1 MASSSKEIS
10 EPYKKQLADIKSAP
24 VYDKWWK
31 RYEEY
36 ASGRGV
42 PVDDV
47 ATFMNWLCK
56 MKQNDEFAPTTII
69 TAGSCVNSR
78 MKLEYNKNFMD
89 HMLVKDIIK
98 KMQKESAP
106 KQAAIFSA
114 EQIDYFVLN
123 APETLDNKIK
133 KIIALIAIQ
142 GALRISELTNLDY
155 NDITLLDN
163 GSMSIRIK
171 SSKTD
176 QAARGHN
183 FIVTP
188 NCKPELCC
196 VTRIKEYLEL
206 FDEKEGRL
214 FRSAT
219 KSGKLSKQ
227 PIGINTIGKLPG
239 YIATFLKLPNI
250 AEYTGHSFRRTS
262 ATILSEKGI
271 GIVELKQHGRWRS
284 SSVAERYVV
293 NTNAKK
299 MKTSN
304 MIQNVNNAEDKSTC
318 EESIFQNCSFVNC
331 NFSIANN

>member
-10 EPYKKQLADIKSAP
+10 QPYKRQLADIKSAP

-31 RYEEY
+31 RYDEY

-47 ATFMNWLCK
+47 TCFMNWLCN
-56 MKQNDEFAPTTII
+56 MKQNGDFAPTTII

-78 MKLEYNKNFMD
+78 IKLQYNKNFMD

-106 KQAAIFSA
+106 KQAAIFSS
-114 EQIDYFVLN
+114 EQIDYFVLH
-123 APETLDNKIK
+123 APETLDNKVK

-142 GALRISELTNLDY
+142 GALRISELNNLDF
-155 NDITLLDN
+155 NDLTLLNN
-163 GSMSIRIK
+163 GSLSIRIK

-176 QAARGHN
+176 QAARGHS

-206 FDEKEGRL
+206 FKDKEGRL
-214 FRSAT
+214 FRSVN

-227 PIGINTIGKLPG
+227 PVGINTMGKLPS
-239 YIATFLKLPNI
+239 YIATFLNLPNI
-250 AEYTGHSFRRTS
+250 AEYSGHSFRRTS
-262 ATILSEKGI
+262 ATLLSEKGI
-271 GIVELKQHGRWRS
+271 GLVELKQHGRWRS
-284 SSVAERYVV
+284 STVAERYVV

-299 MKTSN
+299 MKISS
-304 MIQNVNNAEDKSTC
+304 MIQNANNEIDKSTC
-318 EESIFQNCSFVNC
+318 EDSVFQNCSFVNC
-331 NFSIANN
+331 NINIANN